1 MKYQVRDINKT
12 GEIEDYRIKNF
23 AYHFIL
29 KCDGFTT
36 DKDDLFFSEEQQMLI
51 FKTRKCFE
59 KWFQRISYYVKVD
72 KLISDLIHHKE
83 ENKKAEVKTQS
94 KVVILNKDKD
104 LFSTAEV
111 AAYLCVHLNTVKN
124 LIYAKKINAS
134 KVGRKWCISKKE
146 LNRLLR
152 QL

>member
-1 MKYQVRDINKT
+1 
-12 GEIEDYRIKNF
+12 
-23 AYHFIL
+23 
-29 KCDGFTT
+29 
-36 DKDDLFFSEEQQMLI
+36 MLI

-94 KVVILNKDKD
+94 KVVILNKD

>member
-36 DKDDLFFSEEQQMLI
+36 DKESLLFNEEDEILV
-51 FKTRKCFE
+51 FNTRRCFE
-59 KWFQRISYYVKVD
+59 KWFQRICYYIKVD
-72 KLISDLIHHKE
+72 RLLSDLIHHKE
-83 ENKKAEVKTQS
+83 ENNAAEVNPQP

-104 LFSTAEV
+104 LFTTAEV

-134 KVGRKWCISKKE
+134 KVGRKWFISKEE

>member
-1 MKYQVRDINKT
+1 MKYLVRDINKC

-23 AYHFIL
+23 AYHFIF
-29 KCDGFTT
+29 KFDGFST
-36 DKDDLFFSEEQQMLI
+36 DKDDLFFNEEQQMLI
-51 FKTRKCFE
+51 FKNRTCFE
-59 KWFQRISYYVKVD
+59 KWFQRISYYIKVD
-72 KLISDLIHHKE
+72 KLLSDLIHHKE
-83 ENKKAEVKTQS
+83 ENKTAEVKTQP

-104 LFSTAEV
+104 LFTTAEV

-134 KVGRKWCISKKE
+134 KVGRKWFISKEE
-146 LNRLLR
+146 LNRLLN

>member
-1 MKYQVRDINKT
+1 MKYLVRDINKC

-23 AYHFIL
+23 AYHFIF
-29 KCDGFTT
+29 KFDGFST
-36 DKDDLFFSEEQQMLI
+36 DKDDPFFNEEQQMLI
-51 FKTRKCFE
+51 FKNRKCFE
-59 KWFQRISYYVKVD
+59 KWFQRISYYIKVD
-72 KLISDLIHHKE
+72 KLLSDLIHHKE
-83 ENKKAEVKTQS
+83 ENKTAEVKTQP

-104 LFSTAEV
+104 LFTTAEV

-134 KVGRKWCISKKE
+134 KVGRKWFISKEE
-146 LNRLLR
+146 LNRLLN

>member
-1 MKYQVRDINKT
+1 MKYLVRDINKT
-12 GEIEDYRIKNF
+12 GEIEDYKIKNF

-29 KCDGFTT
+29 KFDGFTA
-36 DKDDLFFSEEQQMLI
+36 DKDDLFFNEELQILV

-72 KLISDLIHHKE
+72 KLLSDLFHHKE
-83 ENKKAEVKTQS
+83 ENNTAEVKTQP

-134 KVGRKWCISKKE
+134 KVGRKWFISKEE

>member
-1 MKYQVRDINKT
+1 MKYQVRDINKN

-36 DKDDLFFSEEQQMLI
+36 DKDDLFFNEEQQMLI
-51 FKTRKCFE
+51 FKTIKCFE
-59 KWFQRISYYVKVD
+59 KWFHRISYYVKVD

-134 KVGRKWCISKKE
+134 KVGRKWFISKEE
-146 LNRLLR
+146 LNRLLY
-152 QL
+152 QI

>member
-1 MKYQVRDINKT
+1 MKYLVRDINKF
-12 GEIEDYRIKNF
+12 GEIEDYRINNF
-23 AYHFIL
+23 AYHFISRF
-29 KCDGFTT
+29 DGFTT
-36 DKDDLFFSEEQQMLI
+36 DKDDLSFNEEEKLLV
-51 FKTRKCFE
+51 FNNRRCFE

-72 KLISDLIHHKE
+72 KLLSDLIHHKE
-83 ENKKAEVKTQS
+83 ENNTAEVKTQP

-134 KVGRKWCISKKE
+134 KVGRKWFISKEE
-146 LNRLLR
+146 LNRLLY

>member
-1 MKYQVRDINKT
+1 MKFLVRDINKT
-12 GEIEDYRIKNF
+12 GEIEDYQIENF
-23 AYHFIL
+23 AYHFL
-29 KCDGFTT
+29 SKVGGHSSSD
-36 DKDDLFFSEEQQMLI
+36 FSFNEDQQLLV
-51 FKTRKCFE
+51 FNNRKCFE
-59 KWFQRISYYVKVD
+59 KWYQRISYYVKVD
-72 KLISDLIHHKE
+72 KLLSDLIHQKE
-83 ENKKAEVKTQS
+83 ENITAEVKAQP

-134 KVGRKWCISKKE
+134 KVGRKWFISKEE

>member
-1 MKYQVRDINKT
+1 MKYLVRDINKT

-29 KCDGFTT
+29 KFDGFTA
-36 DKDDLFFSEEQQMLI
+36 DKDDLFFNEELQILV

-59 KWFQRISYYVKVD
+59 KWFQRISYYIKVD
-72 KLISDLIHHKE
+72 KLLSDLFHHKE
-83 ENKKAEVKTQS
+83 ENKTATVTTQP

-104 LFSTAEV
+104 LFTTAEV

-134 KVGRKWCISKKE
+134 KVGRKWFISKEE

>member
-36 DKDDLFFSEEQQMLI
+36 DKDDLFFNEEQQMLI

-83 ENKKAEVKTQS
+83 ENNTAEVKIQP
-94 KVVILNKDKD
+94 KVVILNLHFQMDYHLQRKCILPSHYLMD
-104 LFSTAEV
+104 LK
-111 AAYLCVHLNTVKN
+111 YCL
-124 LIYAKKINAS
+124 Y
-134 KVGRKWCISKKE
+134 
-146 LNRLLR
+146 
-152 QL
+152 